1 MPQSGPLSRS
11 QKAPKER
18 RELGYNEPLGH
29 MSQVSS
35 QTSRDSVSSFTRPF
49 CFQCLFP
56 SFFESLVSIF
66 SFLAAPSL
74 PNPIFSSLTRSLPT
88 MKHLSKAALVS
99 FSLLRSTQAA
109 PVGIESLSGGS
120 LLGSAFGVPGDQSFD
135 YVIVGGGTAGL
146 ALANRLSE
154 LPYSVAVIEAGGF
167 YEVNNGN
174 VSQIPLDVPIGT
186 DKNTQNYNPLVDWG
200 FVTTPQEVRN
210 GHIHGSFWLKTA

>member
-1 MPQSGPLSRS
+1 
-11 QKAPKER
+11 
-18 RELGYNEPLGH
+18 
-29 MSQVSS
+29 
-35 QTSRDSVSSFTRPF
+35 
-49 CFQCLFP
+49 
-56 SFFESLVSIF
+56 
-66 SFLAAPSL
+66 
-74 PNPIFSSLTRSLPT
+74 
-88 MKHLSKAALVS
+88 MKHLTRAALVS
-99 FSLLRSTQAA
+99 FSFLRSAQSA

-167 YEVNNGN
+167 YEVNNAN

-200 FVTTPQEVRN
+200 FVTTPQTVRKRCLQDKPSTL
-210 GHIHGSFWLKTA
+210 GWYA